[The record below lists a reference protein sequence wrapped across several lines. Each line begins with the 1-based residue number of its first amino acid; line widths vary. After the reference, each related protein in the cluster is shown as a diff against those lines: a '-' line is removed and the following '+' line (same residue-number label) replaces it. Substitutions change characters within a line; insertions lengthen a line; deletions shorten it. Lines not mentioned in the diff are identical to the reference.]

1 MGKGSKS
8 IHVVWGIMKK
18 YFAITKRVLSMS
30 IQRLLEFR
38 KNFVLWSTI
47 STSWAIF
54 SLFFYSILF
63 GQSKTIA
70 GWSQHDMYLLIG
82 TYMIIDSFTWTV
94 FWNPIRMYVDAVF
107 NGTLDFFLI
116 KPADDQFLLTV
127 QRISFSNITRILIGI
142 YLVSTHF
149 DSISI
154 FQLITYVFFICCS
167 LVTIYSVWFT
177 TATFSLWAERLNNIK
192 EIVPTLRNIWSVP
205 AEVYSGFIGAILTI
219 IVPLALIT
227 TTPARVLL
235 NEFRVKEIL
244 IFILMSV
251 IMFSISRLFFFFS
264 IKRYQSA
271 SS

>member
-1 MGKGSKS
+1 MEKGSES
-8 IHVVWGIMKK
+8 IYIVWGIMKK
-18 YFAITKRVLSMS
+18 YLSITVRVLSMS
-30 IQRLLEFR
+30 VQRLLEFR

-54 SLFFYSILF
+54 SLLFYSILF
-63 GQSKTIA
+63 GQTKTIA

-116 KPADDQFLLTV
+116 KPADDQFLLTM

-142 YLVSTHF
+142 YLVATHLE
-149 DSISI
+149 SISI
-154 FQLITYVFFICCS
+154 LQLFVYVFFIICS
-167 LVTIYSVWFT
+167 LVTIYSVWFI

-205 AEVYSGFIGAILTI
+205 AEVYSGFVGAILTI
-219 IVPLALIT
+219 VVPLALIT
-227 TTPARVLL
+227 TTPTRVLL
-235 NEFRVKEIL
+235 HEFRLQE
-244 IFILMSV
+244 IFIFITMSV
-251 IMFSISRLFFFFS
+251 VMFSISRIFFFFS
-264 IKRYQSA
+264 IKRYASA